1 MKVLKL
7 ENVDA
12 FYGKSQALHNVSIEV
27 HDGEF
32 VTILGANG
40 AGKSTIMK
48 CLMGLLKLKR
58 GKIYYCG
65 ADITDRPAW
74 DRAAMGIGYVPE
86 GRRVFPELTVEENLR
101 MGGYSITDKKTVE
114 ENIEKAYVIFPRLKE
129 RRDQLVRTMSGGE
142 QQMLAIARALMPNP
156 KLLLIDEIST
166 GLMPILVNHSLAIV
180 DKLHSQGITVL
191 MVEQNAKK
199 ALKYAGRGY
208 ILKTGRITM
217 HDTSENLKNNDEVV
231 RAYLGG

>member
-1 MKVLKL
+1 MLRI

-27 HDGEF
+27 REGEF

-48 CLMGLLKLKR
+48 CIMGLMKPKR
-58 GKIYYCG
+58 GRIFFRG
-65 ADITDRPAW
+65 SDITDRPAW
-74 DRAAMGIGYVPE
+74 DRASMGIGYVPE

-101 MGGYSITDKKTVE
+101 MGGYRLPGKKAVD
-114 ENIEKAYVIFPRLKE
+114 ENIEKAYALFPRLKE
-129 RRDQLVRTMSGGE
+129 RRSQLARTMSGGE
-142 QQMLAIARALMPNP
+142 QQMLAIARALMPDP
-156 KLLLIDEIST
+156 VLLLVDEIST

-180 DKLHSQGITVL
+180 DNLHSQGITVL
-191 MVEQNAKK
+191 MVEQNANK

-217 HDTSENLKNNDEVV
+217 EDTSENLKNNEEVV
-231 RAYLGG
+231 KAYLGG